1 MIDVLVVGGGPA
13 GSATARRLAMLGC
26 SALLVERSTF
36 PRPHVGESL
45 SPGVWVH
52 FENLDI
58 ARQIERAGF
67 RLSFDTLLRWDGET
81 RRVRAGRPS
90 LIVDRARFDAL
101 MLDAAREAGVEIAQ
115 PVSAEQVD
123 AIDGGWRVR
132 LSHGR
137 TIDARF
143 LVDASGRAS
152 FSRRVRRFT
161 AERLIAWHARW
172 RVAHSPAETL
182 VERCGDRWLWG
193 TTLPDGTF
201 SAMAFGHDSAPM
213 TETLR
218 GSTLFGWLATLDP
231 LAVID
236 PIEPPRAADATP
248 YVCEPP
254 IDERSAAAGEAAFA
268 IDPIS
273 SSGVQ
278 AALGSGIVAAI
289 AINTI
294 LNRNENG
301 HAAIAF
307 YSSHIARAAAQHA
320 QWAAN
325 SYGRGGEAESVPVDD
340 DHVDDEMLLSANA
353 DAQVVVPT
361 IRDHFVE
368 LAPAI
373 RTASGNDVAFLGTT
387 ALSPIVASIRPR
399 TPARRIV
406 DQWSSTMGRDRAE
419 AVLSWLVKEQAV
431 VEERS

>member
-26 SALLVERSTF
+26 SVLLAERSTF

-52 FENLDI
+52 FESLDI

-123 AIDGGWRVR
+123 VTDRGWRIR
-132 LSHGR
+132 LSDGR

-152 FSRRVRRFT
+152 FSRRARRFT
-161 AERLIAWHARW
+161 AERLIAWHARC
-172 RVAHSPAETL
+172 RVARSPAETL

-201 SAMAFGHDSAPM
+201 SAMAFGNDSAPM

-218 GSTLFGWLATLDP
+218 GSTLFGWLAALDTM
-231 LAVID
+231 
-236 PIEPPRAADATP
+236 EPPRAADATP
-248 YVCEPP
+248 YVCESP

-278 AALGSGIVAAI
+278 AALGSGIVAAV

-294 LNRNENG
+294 LNRSENG
-301 HAAIAF
+301 DAAIAF

-320 QWAAN
+320 KWAAD

-340 DHVDDEMLLSANA
+340 DHVDDETLLSANA

-387 ALSPIVASIRPR
+387 ALPPIVASIRPR

-406 DQWSSTMGRDRAE
+406 DQWSGTLGRDRAE
-419 AVLSWLVKEQAV
+419 AVLSWLVKERAV

>member
-13 GSATARRLAMLGC
+13 GSAAARRLAMLGC
-26 SALLVERSTF
+26 SVMLAERSTF

-52 FENLDI
+52 FENLDV
-58 ARQIERAGF
+58 ARRIERAGF
-67 RLSFDTLLRWDGET
+67 RLSFETLLRWDGET

-101 MLDAAREAGVEIAQ
+101 MLDAAREAGVEVAQ
-115 PVSAEQVD
+115 PVSADQIEI
-123 AIDGGWRVR
+123 IDGGWRVR
-132 LSHGR
+132 LSDGR
-137 TIDARF
+137 MIDARF

-152 FSRRVRRFT
+152 FSRRARHFT

-172 RVAHSPAETL
+172 RVAHPPSETL

-201 SAMAFGHDSAPM
+201 SAMTFGNDSAPM

-218 GSTLFGWLATLDP
+218 DSALFAWLAPIDP
-231 LAVID
+231 L
-236 PIEPPRAADATP
+236 EPPRASDATP

-254 IDERSAAAGEAAFA
+254 IDDRSAAVGEAAFA

-294 LNRNENG
+294 LNRSENRE
-301 HAAIAF
+301 AAIAF
-307 YSSHIARAAAQHA
+307 YSSHVARASAQHA
-320 QWAAN
+320 KWAAD
-325 SYGRGGEAESVPVDD
+325 SYTGSDEPASPP
-340 DHVDDEMLLSANA
+340 HVDEETLLSANA
-353 DAQVVVPT
+353 DAQVIVPT

-373 RTASGNDVAFLGTT
+373 RTASGNDVAYLGTT
-387 ALSPIVASIRPR
+387 ALPPIVASIRPR

-406 DQWSSTMGRDRAE
+406 DQWSSTMGRDHAE
-419 AVLSWLVKEQAV
+419 AVLSWLVKERAVV
-431 VEERS
+431 VEER

>member
-26 SALLVERSTF
+26 AVLLVERSTF

-52 FENLDI
+52 FENLEI
-58 ARQIERAGF
+58 ARRIERAGF

-81 RRVRAGRPS
+81 RRVQAGKPS

-101 MLDAAREAGVEIAQ
+101 MLDAARKAGVEIAQ
-115 PVSAEQVD
+115 PVSAEQVEVIGD
-123 AIDGGWRVR
+123 GWRVR
-132 LSHGR
+132 LSDGR
-137 TIDARF
+137 TIVARF
-143 LVDASGRAS
+143 LVDASGRAN
-152 FSRRVRRFT
+152 FSRRARRFT
-161 AERLIAWHARW
+161 AARLIAWHARW
-172 RVAHSPAETL
+172 RAGHSPAETL

-201 SAMAFGHDSAPM
+201 SAMTFGNDSTPM
-213 TETLR
+213 LETLR
-218 GSTLFGWLATLDP
+218 DSTLFGWLAALDP
-231 LAVID
+231 M
-236 PIEPPRAADATP
+236 EPPRAADATP

-254 IDERSAAAGEAAFA
+254 IDDRSAAVGEAAFA

-294 LNRNENG
+294 LNRNENRQ
-301 HAAIAF
+301 AAIDF
-307 YSSHIARAAAQHA
+307 YAAHVARASAQHRK
-320 QWAAN
+320 WATET
-325 SYGRGGEAESVPVDD
+325 YDWHDLHDGRQEPASLPQVEDD
-340 DHVDDEMLLSANA
+340 MLLSANL
-353 DAQVVVPT
+353 DAQVIVPT
-361 IRDHFVE
+361 IRDCFVE

-373 RTASGNDVAFLGTT
+373 RTVSGNDVAYLGTT
-387 ALSPIVASIRPR
+387 QLPPIVASILPR

-406 DQWSSTMGRDRAE
+406 EEWSNTMGRDRAV
-419 AVLSWLVKEQAV
+419 AVLSWLVQQRALI
-431 VEERS
+431 EERS

>member
-26 SALLVERSTF
+26 SVMLAERSTF

-52 FENLDI
+52 FENLDV

-67 RLSFDTLLRWDGET
+67 RLSFETLLRWDGET

-115 PVSAEQVD
+115 PVSADQIET
-123 AIDGGWRVR
+123 IDGGWRVR
-132 LSHGR
+132 LSDGR
-137 TIDARF
+137 MIDARF

-152 FSRRVRRFT
+152 FSRRTRHFT

-172 RVAHSPAETL
+172 RIAHPPAETL
-182 VERCGDRWLWG
+182 VERCGARWLWG

-201 SAMAFGHDSAPM
+201 SAMTFGNDSAPM

-218 GSTLFGWLATLDP
+218 DSALFAWLAPIDP
-231 LAVID
+231 L
-236 PIEPPRAADATP
+236 EPPRASDATP
-248 YVCEPP
+248 YVCESP
-254 IDERSAAAGEAAFA
+254 IDDRSAAVGEAAFA

-294 LNRNENG
+294 LNRSENRE
-301 HAAIAF
+301 AAIAF
-307 YSSHIARAAAQHA
+307 YTAHVARASAQHA
-320 QWAAN
+320 KWAGD
-325 SYGRGGEAESVPVDD
+325 SYAGGGEIESPPQVG
-340 DHVDDEMLLSANA
+340 EETLLSANA
-353 DAQVVVPT
+353 DAQVIVPT

-373 RTASGNDVAFLGTT
+373 RTASGNEVAYLGTT
-387 ALSPIVASIRPR
+387 ALPPIVASIRPR
-399 TPARRIV
+399 TPAHHIV
-406 DQWSSTMGRDRAE
+406 DQWSSTIGRDHAE

-431 VEERS
+431 VVEER